1 MRADGSTP
9 RRFIEGEAELQNAP
23 AKDGKHLQD
32 RTSRAISGVIRE
44 INASV
49 GRHMGGAP

>member
-1 MRADGSTP
+1 MRADGRTS
-9 RRFIEGEAELQNAP
+9 RRFIDGESGP
-23 AKDGKHLQD
+23 AKAAKHRQD
-32 RTSRAISGVIRE
+32 RTSRGSSGVIRE